1 MPPIVTPL
9 ELRLRH
15 IIKTAGSISVARFM
29 QIALSDPEYGYY
41 QTRDPLGVRGD
52 FITSPEISQIF
63 GEIIGLW
70 CVVTWQNAGR
80 PRNII
85 LVELGPGRGTLMSDI
100 LETTKKVSQEFINA
114 LKVHLIETSPALK
127 KLQKAVLRDYEIT
140 WHNDIETIPSE
151 PALIIANEFFDA
163 LPTEQYV
170 MTKDGW
176 YQRHIT
182 VDQEYDKL
190 SFINVPITK
199 EESPIFPHQIS
210 NAKIGSIF
218 ERNDISEGIM
228 KSIAERTRD
237 NGIASLIIDYGH
249 TQTQL
254 GGTLQAVKSHNYH
267 NPLTDMG
274 EIDLTSHVDFEALAA
289 TSESLGTRVHGP
301 ITQRDF
307 FRTLGI
313 QQRTAI
319 LAAKAKGGQVS
330 LLLEGSR
337 RLIAKDGMGTLFKVM
352 AITPKRGET
361 PAGFELDLL
370 GNQS

>member
-1 MPPIVTPL
+1 VTPL
-9 ELRLRH
+9 ESRIRD
-15 IIKTAGSISVARFM
+15 IIKTAGPISVEKFM

-41 QTRDPLGVRGD
+41 QTRDPLGVHGD

-85 LVELGPGRGTLMSDI
+85 LVELGPGRGTLMADI
-100 LETTKKVSQEFINA
+100 LETIKKISQEFINA
-114 LKVHLIETSPALK
+114 LKIHLIETSPPLK
-127 KLQKAVLRDYEIT
+127 QQQNAILKDYEIT
-140 WHNDIETIPSE
+140 WHNDVETIPSG

-163 LPTEQYV
+163 LPIEQYV
-170 MTKDGW
+170 MTKNGW
-176 YQRHIT
+176 HIRHIT
-182 VDQEYDKL
+182 IDKKHDNL
-190 SFINVPITK
+190 SFITVPLKKK
-199 EESPIFPHQIS
+199 ETAIFPNQFS

-218 ERNDISEGIM
+218 ERNAVSEGIM
-228 KSIAERTRD
+228 KYIAERIRN

-254 GGTLQAVKSHNYH
+254 GETLQAVKSHKYH
-267 NPLTDMG
+267 NPLTDIG
-274 EIDLTSHVDFEALAA
+274 EIDLTSHVDFKALAA
-289 TSESLGTRVHGP
+289 TSESSGARVHGP
-301 ITQRDF
+301 TTQRDF

-313 QQRTAI
+313 EERTKV
-319 LAAKAKGGQVS
+319 LAAKAEGEQVP

-337 RLIAKDGMGTLFKVM
+337 RLIAKDGMGVLFKVM
-352 AITPKRGET
+352 AITPKEGET
-361 PAGFELDLL
+361 PAGFELNLL

>member
-1 MPPIVTPL
+1 
-9 ELRLRH
+9 
-15 IIKTAGSISVARFM
+15 M

-41 QTRDPLGVRGD
+41 QTRDPLGVHGD

-80 PRNII
+80 PGKII
-85 LVELGPGRGTLMSDI
+85 LVELGPGRGTLMVDI
-100 LETTKKVSQEFINA
+100 LETIKKVSQEFINA
-114 LKVHLIETSPALK
+114 LKVHLVEKSPVLK
-127 KLQKAVLRDYEIT
+127 QQQNAILKDYEIT
-140 WHNDIETIPSE
+140 WHENLETIPWE

-170 MTKDGW
+170 MTKSGW
-176 YQRHIT
+176 HQRHIT
-182 VDQEYDKL
+182 VDKEHNNL
-190 SFINVPITK
+190 SFINIPFAK
-199 EESPIFPHQIS
+199 QQSPIFPNQIS

-218 ERNDISEGIM
+218 ERNAIGEGIM
-228 KSIAERTRD
+228 KSMAKRIRD

-249 TQTQL
+249 TQTRL
-254 GGTLQAVKSHNYH
+254 GETLQAVKSHKYR
-267 NPLTDMG
+267 NPLTDIG

-289 TSESLGTRVHGP
+289 TSESLDTRVHGP
-301 ITQRDF
+301 TTQRNF

-313 QQRTAI
+313 EQRTKV
-319 LAAKAKGGQVS
+319 LAAKAEGGQVP

-337 RLIAKDGMGTLFKVM
+337 RLIAKDGMGALFKVM
-352 AITPKRGET
+352 AITPKKGKT
-361 PAGFELDLL
+361 PAGFELNLL

>member
-1 MPPIVTPL
+1 
-9 ELRLRH
+9 
-15 IIKTAGSISVARFM
+15 M

-41 QTRDPLGVRGD
+41 QTRDPLGVHGD

-85 LVELGPGRGTLMSDI
+85 LVELGPGRGTLMADI
-100 LETTKKVSQEFINA
+100 LETIKKVSQEFINA
-114 LKVHLIETSPALK
+114 LKVHLIEKSPVLK
-127 KLQKAVLRDYEIT
+127 KQQNAILKDYEIT
-140 WHNDIETIPSE
+140 WHEDLETIPWE

-170 MTKDGW
+170 MTKSGW
-176 YQRHIT
+176 HQRHIT
-182 VDQEYDKL
+182 VDKEHTNL
-190 SFINVPITK
+190 SFINVPFAK
-199 EESPIFPHQIS
+199 QESPIFPNQIT

-218 ERNDISEGIM
+218 ERNAISEGIM
-228 KSIAERTRD
+228 KSIAERIRD

-254 GGTLQAVKSHNYH
+254 GETLQAVKSHKYH
-267 NPLTDMG
+267 NPLTDIG
-274 EIDLTSHVDFEALAA
+274 EIDLTSHVDFRALAGI
-289 TSESLGTRVHGP
+289 SESLGTRVHGP
-301 ITQRDF
+301 TTQRNF

-313 QQRTAI
+313 EQRTKV
-319 LAAKAKGGQVS
+319 LAARAEGAQA
-330 LLLEGSR
+330 LLLLDGSR
-337 RLIAKDGMGTLFKVM
+337 RLIAKDGMGALFKVM
-352 AITPKRGET
+352 AITPKKGET
-361 PAGFELDLL
+361 PAGFELSLL